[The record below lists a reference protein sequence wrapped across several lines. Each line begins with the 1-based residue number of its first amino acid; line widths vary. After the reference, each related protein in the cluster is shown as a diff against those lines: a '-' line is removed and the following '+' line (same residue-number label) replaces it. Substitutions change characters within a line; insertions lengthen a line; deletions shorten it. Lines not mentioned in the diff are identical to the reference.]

1 MAKKEENKSSL
12 GCLGTAFLVII
23 FVVIFGGCSACM
35 HGSSDDSTASKPKTH
50 KVEKKK
56 KPTKKQI
63 EAKKKKKRELQD
75 SQKSMSDDLEA
86 NSTLNK
92 YVSKIV
98 YNGDGEAEI
107 KTTVEFTALSNSE
120 KTLVASKVNNLVTS
134 DAEDTPTVE
143 EDPYSF
149 LNFTYEGNELGH
161 SKYFSYNEYKWK

>member
-35 HGSSDDSTASKPKTH
+35 HGGSDSDSKPKTH

-92 YVSKIV
+92 YVSKII

-134 DAEDTPTVE
+134 DAEDTGVDA
-143 EDPYSF
+143 DPYSF
-149 LNFTYEGNELGH
+149 LTFTYQGKLLGN
-161 SKYFSYNEYKWK
+161 SKQLSHNEYKWK

>member
-1 MAKKEENKSSL
+1 MAKKEEKSG
-12 GCLGTAFLVII
+12 GCLATSFLIVII
-23 FVVIFGGCSACM
+23 IIVLGGCSAYM
-35 HGSSDDSTASKPKTH
+35 HGGSDDSTASKPKTH

-63 EAKKKKKRELQD
+63 EAKKRKQFKIRD
-75 SQKSMSDDLEA
+75 AQKSMSDDLEA
-86 NSTLNK
+86 NSAINK

-143 EDPYSF
+143 DDPYSF

-161 SKYFSYNEYKWK
+161 SKYFSHNEYKWK

>member
-35 HGSSDDSTASKPKTH
+35 HGGSNDDSEPKTH
-50 KVEKKK
+50 KVAKKKK

-143 EDPYSF
+143 DDPYSF

-161 SKYFSYNEYKWK
+161 SKYFSHNEYKWK

>member
-1 MAKKEENKSSL
+1 MAKKEEKSG
-12 GCLGTAFLVII
+12 GCLATSFLII
-23 FVVIFGGCSACM
+23 IIIVVLGGCSACM
-35 HGSSDDSTASKPKTH
+35 HGGSDDSTTSKPKTH

-134 DAEDTPTVE
+134 DAEDADDASD
-143 EDPYSF
+143 DPYSF

-161 SKYFSYNEYKWK
+161 SKYFSHNEYKWK

>member
-1 MAKKEENKSSL
+1 MAKKEEKSG
-12 GCLGTAFLVII
+12 GCLATSFLII
-23 FVVIFGGCSACM
+23 IIIVVLGGCSACM
-35 HGSSDDSTASKPKTH
+35 HGGSDDSTTSKPKIH

-63 EAKKKKKRELQD
+63 KAKKKKKRELQD

-86 NSTLNK
+86 NSALNK
-92 YVSKIV
+92 FVSKIA
-98 YNGDGEAEI
+98 YKGDGEAEI

-143 EDPYSF
+143 DDPYSF

-161 SKYFSYNEYKWK
+161 SKYFSHNEYKWK

>member
-35 HGSSDDSTASKPKTH
+35 HGGSDDSTASKPKTH

-75 SQKSMSDDLEA
+75 SQKSMSDDLET

-143 EDPYSF
+143 DDPYSF

-161 SKYFSYNEYKWK
+161 SKYFSHNEYKWK

>member
-35 HGSSDDSTASKPKTH
+35 HGGSDDSTASKPKTH

-63 EAKKKKKRELQD
+63 EAKKRKQFKIRD
-75 SQKSMSDDLEA
+75 AQKSMSDDLEA
-86 NSTLNK
+86 NSAINK
-92 YVSKIV
+92 YVSKIK
-98 YNGDGEAEI
+98 YDGDSEAEI
-107 KTTVEFTALSNSE
+107 KTTASFTALPNAQ
-120 KTLVASKVNNLVTS
+120 KTVIAHKVNSLVTS
-134 DAEDTPTVE
+134 DAEDDSGAS

-149 LNFTYEGNELGH
+149 LTFTYEGNLVGS
-161 SKYFSYNEYKWK
+161 SKQLSHDEYKWK

>member
-35 HGSSDDSTASKPKTH
+35 HGGSNDDSEPKTH
-50 KVEKKK
+50 KVAKKKK

-75 SQKSMSDDLEA
+75 SQRSMSDDLEA

-143 EDPYSF
+143 DDPYSF

-161 SKYFSYNEYKWK
+161 SKYFSHNEYKWK

>member
-1 MAKKEENKSSL
+1 MAKKEKNNGS
-12 GCLGTAFLVII
+12 CLSTIFLIVII
-23 FVVIFGGCSACM
+23 IIVLGGCSACM
-35 HGSSDDSTASKPKTH
+35 HGGSDGSSDSKPKTH

-92 YVSKIV
+92 FVSKIV

-134 DAEDTPTVE
+134 DAEDADDASD
-143 EDPYSF
+143 DPYSF

-161 SKYFSYNEYKWK
+161 SKYFSHNEYKWK

>member
-35 HGSSDDSTASKPKTH
+35 HGGSDDSTASKPKTH

-134 DAEDTPTVE
+134 DAEDTDDASD
-143 EDPYSF
+143 DPYSF

-161 SKYFSYNEYKWK
+161 SKYFSHNEYKWK

>member
-35 HGSSDDSTASKPKTH
+35 HGGSDDSTASKPKTH

-120 KTLVASKVNNLVTS
+120 KTLVANKINNLVTS
-134 DAEDTPTVE
+134 DAEDTGVDA
-143 EDPYSF
+143 DPYSF
-149 LNFTYEGNELGH
+149 LTFTYQGKLLGN
-161 SKYFSYNEYKWK
+161 SKQLSHNEYKWKD

>member
-1 MAKKEENKSSL
+1 MAKKEEKSG
-12 GCLGTAFLVII
+12 GCLATSFLIVII
-23 FVVIFGGCSACM
+23 IIVLGGCSACM
-35 HGSSDDSTASKPKTH
+35 HGGSDDSTTSKPKTH
-50 KVEKKK
+50 KVE
-56 KPTKKQI
+56 
-63 EAKKKKKRELQD
+63 KKKKKRELQD

-143 EDPYSF
+143 DDPYSF

-161 SKYFSYNEYKWK
+161 SKYFSHNEYKWK

>member
-35 HGSSDDSTASKPKTH
+35 HGGSDSDSKPKTH

-86 NSTLNK
+86 NSAINK
-92 YVSKIV
+92 YVSKIK
-98 YNGDGEAEI
+98 YDGNSEAEI
-107 KTTVEFTALSNSE
+107 KTTASFTALPNAQ
-120 KTLVASKVNNLVTS
+120 KTVIAHKVNSLVTS
-134 DAEDTPTVE
+134 DAEDDSGAS

-149 LNFTYEGNELGH
+149 LTFTYEGNLVGS
-161 SKYFSYNEYKWK
+161 SKQLSHDEYKWK

>member
-1 MAKKEENKSSL
+1 MAKKEEKSG
-12 GCLGTAFLVII
+12 GCLATSFLIVII
-23 FVVIFGGCSACM
+23 IIVLGGCSACM
-35 HGSSDDSTASKPKTH
+35 HGGSDSDSKPKTH

-120 KTLVASKVNNLVTS
+120 KTLVANKINNLVTS
-134 DAEDTPTVE
+134 DAEDTGVDA
-143 EDPYSF
+143 DPYSF
-149 LNFTYEGNELGH
+149 LTFTYQGKLLGN
-161 SKYFSYNEYKWK
+161 SKQLSHNEYKWKD

>member
-1 MAKKEENKSSL
+1 MAKKEEKSG
-12 GCLGTAFLVII
+12 GCLATSFLIVII
-23 FVVIFGGCSACM
+23 IIVLGGCSACM
-35 HGSSDDSTASKPKTH
+35 HGGSDDGTASKPKTH
-50 KVEKKK
+50 KVAKKK

-134 DAEDTPTVE
+134 DAEDTPAVE

-149 LNFTYEGNELGH
+149 LTFTYEGNLVGH
-161 SKYFSYNEYKWK
+161 SKQLSHNEYKWK

>member
-23 FVVIFGGCSACM
+23 FVVIFGGYSAYM
-35 HGSSDDSTASKPKTH
+35 HGGSDDGTASKPKTH
-50 KVEKKK
+50 KVAKKK

-86 NSTLNK
+86 NSAINK
-92 YVSKIV
+92 YVSKIK
-98 YNGDGEAEI
+98 YDGDCEAEI
-107 KTTVEFTALSNSE
+107 KTTASFTALPNAQ
-120 KTLVASKVNNLVTS
+120 KTVIAHKVNSLVTS
-134 DAEDTPTVE
+134 DAEDDSGAS

-149 LNFTYEGNELGH
+149 LTFTYEGNLVGS
-161 SKYFSYNEYKWK
+161 SKQLSHDEYKWK

>member
-1 MAKKEENKSSL
+1 MAKKEEKSG
-12 GCLGTAFLVII
+12 GCLATSFLII
-23 FVVIFGGCSACM
+23 IIIVVLGGCSACM
-35 HGSSDDSTASKPKTH
+35 HGGSDSDSKPQTH
-50 KVEKKK
+50 KVAKKKK

-143 EDPYSF
+143 DDPYSF

-161 SKYFSYNEYKWK
+161 SKYFSHNEYKWK